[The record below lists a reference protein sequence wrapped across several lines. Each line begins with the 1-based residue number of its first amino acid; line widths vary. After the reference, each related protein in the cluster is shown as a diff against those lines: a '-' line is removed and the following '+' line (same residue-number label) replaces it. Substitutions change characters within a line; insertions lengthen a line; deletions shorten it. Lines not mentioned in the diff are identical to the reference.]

1 MAIKYGLYD
10 PVVLH
15 YITCNEEPRGQP
27 QLSPSH
33 NSIEPSK
40 VTSRKPRV
48 QTLTLESSRKCDF
61 VFDISLNAVL

>member
-1 MAIKYGLYD
+1 MGYMIQQYYTTLH
-10 PVVLH
+10 VVK
-15 YITCNEEPRGQP
+15 NPGVSRS
-27 QLSPSH
+27 LSPSH

-48 QTLTLESSRKCDF
+48 QTLTLESSCKRDF